1 MLRCFPSRKSSLWH
15 DFDGQLSSD
24 LACPDDKKTK
34 TKRPRD
40 LHNLRLG
47 VFFIPACTNLESAL
61 TNAQHHPPFRE
72 RVRRASVRLNLP
84 CQRARQPMLFMLVIV
99 PHVGWSSSTIRPE
112 FTMPHMAP
120 SPRHGGTLHVRHC
133 HQRTSLCLRM
143 MEVDDNEEETLAGFG
158 LQSLFRT
165 SLFVTLWWALWSL
178 YDFYLSPF
186 SPWPEFII
194 LAAAAAYS
202 VREDLATSSRADD
215 VTIPAASSSKPKS
228 QSGMSVVW
236 PCTSDGC
243 SAEDLYEPAGTAA
256 PSKTD
261 VGATKA
267 KP

>member
-1 MLRCFPSRKSSLWH
+1 MYQSRERV
-15 DFDGQLSSD
+15 DERT
-24 LACPDDKKTK
+24 A
-34 TKRPRD
+34 
-40 LHNLRLG
+40 
-47 VFFIPACTNLESAL
+47 
-61 TNAQHHPPFRE
+61 PPFRE
-72 RVRRASVRLNLP
+72 TRKISCVRRARVQLNLP

-143 MEVDDNEEETLAGFG
+143 MEVDDNDEETLAGFG

-256 PSKTD
+256 PSKMD